1 MVCDNNTDYPSL
13 SNIGL
18 RWCKWWK
25 HGDENVKENDKNQR
39 NILYHN
45 ELEVNQMWNFDEYYL
60 STAYVEYI
68 RHMPWFVKRSFW
80 LCGLNSKHG
89 DENVKKNDKN
99 QRDIFDHNELEN
111 KPMWK
116 IMEYYLSTTYIEYFS
131 HMPWSGSLGSWL
143 VALHFVIWW
152 KHGDE
157 NVKENDKNQRDI
169 FEHNELVVYSKIYC
183 EKWYLYKI

>member
-1 MVCDNNTDYPSL
+1 MITIWIIHLCIIVVCDNNTDYPSL

-18 RWCKWWK
+18 TWCKWWK

-45 ELEVNQMWNFDEYYL
+45 ELEVNQMWNFD
-60 STAYVEYI
+60 
-68 RHMPWFVKRSFW
+68 
-80 LCGLNSKHG
+80 
-89 DENVKKNDKN
+89 
-99 QRDIFDHNELEN
+99 
-111 KPMWK
+111 
-116 IMEYYLSTTYIEYFS
+116 EYYLSTTYIEYFS